1 LYKGIEELAFLIYNN
16 KQNNLNRR
24 LDQMRQISLRAPGK
38 INWTLDI
45 MGRRPDGYHEVRMLM
60 QSVDLYD
67 EITIMAGGTGITVV
81 SDFEGM
87 PLDERNTAWKAAALL
102 MDMAG
107 ASEGVKISINKRI
120 PMAAGMAGGSA
131 DAAGVLVGLNE
142 LWGLGLNVSQ
152 LEAIGLEVGA
162 DVPFCIAGGTAIA
175 EGIGEMLTRL
185 EPIEGIWLVVVKP
198 PFGVSTA
205 EVYKAFRMDKN
216 NRHND
221 TEDIYQKL
229 KAGDFKGLAA
239 TGLSNALE
247 QVTVSMH
254 PEIAAIKEE
263 LLSLGAAVSLMTGS
277 GPAVYGVFEDQA
289 AARFAQDHMKKTYF
303 QTYLTRT
310 RGKGIE
316 LI

>member
-1 LYKGIEELAFLIYNN
+1 
-16 KQNNLNRR
+16 
-24 LDQMRQISLRAPGK
+24 MRQISLRAPGK

-107 ASEGVKISINKRI
+107 ASEGVKISIKKRI

-205 EVYKAFRMDKN
+205 EV
-216 NRHND
+216 
-221 TEDIYQKL
+221 
-229 KAGDFKGLAA
+229 
-239 TGLSNALE
+239 
-247 QVTVSMH
+247 
-254 PEIAAIKEE
+254 
-263 LLSLGAAVSLMTGS
+263 
-277 GPAVYGVFEDQA
+277 
-289 AARFAQDHMKKTYF
+289 
-303 QTYLTRT
+303 
-310 RGKGIE
+310 
-316 LI
+316 